1 MRRRRVGLLLIFGA
15 AIPLVVAAT
24 AWACANLTTLRL
36 DTRAAAPG
44 TDVSGVGRNYSSAG
58 SLVTVR
64 LGRKGPVLWEG
75 PPAGS
80 RGKITPTF
88 KVPAV
93 KPGSYVIVAT
103 QSTATGSPVAGTPGR
118 ASLRIK
124 RATAGSS
131 QAPASTSWASPRQSR
146 PGGPEAAPAAGN
158 ADARVLPALMGI
170 VLSLALLGSGLAL
183 VGRARAAYRPLG
195 ATTPKS
201 G

>member
-1 MRRRRVGLLLIFGA
+1 MRRRLGLFLIFGA
-15 AIPLVVAAT
+15 AIPLVVAAS
-24 AWACANLTTLRL
+24 AWACAALATLRL

-44 TDVSGVGRNYSSAG
+44 TEVSGVGRNYSPAG
-58 SLVTVR
+58 SFVTVR
-64 LGRKGPVLWEG
+64 LGGRKGPVLWEG

-80 RGKITPTF
+80 RGNIRPTF
-88 KVPAV
+88 EVPAV

-103 QSTATGSPVAGTPGR
+103 QSTATGAPVAGTPGR
-118 ASLRIK
+118 AALRIT
-124 RATAGSS
+124 RTSAGSS
-131 QAPASTSWASPRQSR
+131 QAPASSWASPGPSG
-146 PGGPEAAPAAGN
+146 PGGPEAAPAARNG
-158 ADARVLPALMGI
+158 DAPVLPALMGV